1 MSPDS
6 GDLSGRTFLV
16 TGANT
21 GIGRATAAGLASRG
35 GRVYLACRSE
45 EKGRASAAAIVAATG
60 NKAVTVLPL
69 DLADLASVRTC
80 AEQFL
85 ARDEPLHVLINN
97 GGVAGRRGIT
107 PDGFELAFG
116 VNHLGHFALTTALL
130 DRLAGSAP
138 ARVVNVSSYA
148 HYQARGI
155 DFEAV
160 RRIQAGQR
168 AVHPG
173 ACPPPRRPG
182 DHGLRPASGCGRL
195 RHLAAG
201 AVAGPAAA

>member
-45 EKGRASAAAIVAATG
+45 EKGRAAAAAIVAATG

-80 AEQFL
+80 
-85 ARDEPLHVLINN
+85 
-97 GGVAGRRGIT
+97 
-107 PDGFELAFG
+107 
-116 VNHLGHFALTTALL
+116 
-130 DRLAGSAP
+130 
-138 ARVVNVSSYA
+138 
-148 HYQARGI
+148 
-155 DFEAV
+155 
-160 RRIQAGQR
+160 
-168 AVHPG
+168 
-173 ACPPPRRPG
+173 
-182 DHGLRPASGCGRL
+182 
-195 RHLAAG
+195 
-201 AVAGPAAA
+201 